1 MKIFGVLVLRCFVSI
16 VAQIKPLCPATTER
30 VWPDAGCPLGRL
42 NPEEAQGTEPATCRD
57 RATLRV
63 SASRGWR
70 SWRRLPS
77 ARSRAEQ
84 SAVTPSGRLPMAVVV
99 F

>member
-42 NPEEAQGTEPATCRD
+42 NPEEAQGTEPATCRGTAQRCVFQPHAAGAAGD
-57 RATLRV
+57 AFLLLG
-63 SASRGWR
+63 AE
-70 SWRRLPS
+70 PS
-77 ARSRAEQ
+77 SQR
-84 SAVTPSGRLPMAVVV
+84 
-99 F
+99 